1 MLFLKAEH
9 IVQAWE
15 SSGPSLKWGEAWVH
29 SGKGLFGVRK
39 RYSVQLHRRN
49 NFLSGDDT
57 QDPAHL
63 GRVSATELQYQPW
76 ERIFH
81 TPNASYYS
89 VGDEQWLQNGQKGFK
104 MLPAQ
109 MENFSHSDLV
119 ITHCKRILKCYAVA
133 RKCAQLC
140 ANWNQNHVK
149 NKKTKI

>member
-15 SSGPSLKWGEAWVH
+15 SSGPSLKGGGGLSALWKRLVWSEEEVQCAAAQEEQLLEGGWH
-29 SGKGLFGVRK
+29 SGPCASWQSFC
-39 RYSVQLHRRN
+39 YW
-49 NFLSGDDT
+49 
-57 QDPAHL
+57 
-63 GRVSATELQYQPW
+63 ATVPTLREDLP
-76 ERIFH
+76 H
-81 TPNASYYS
+81 TKCHYS